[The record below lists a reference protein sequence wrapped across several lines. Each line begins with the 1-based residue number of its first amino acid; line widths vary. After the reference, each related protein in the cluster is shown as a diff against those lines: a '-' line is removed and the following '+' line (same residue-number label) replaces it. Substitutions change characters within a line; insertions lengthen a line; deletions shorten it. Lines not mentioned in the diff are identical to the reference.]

1 MADAIMDTLNKKEK
15 EKDDGAATGAI
26 IIAATRC

>member
-1 MADAIMDTLNKKEK
+1 LAAAIMDTLNKK